1 MFPSYGWY
9 EKRRCGELKIFHI
22 PLLTKHKVSDI
33 FITPQ
38 KLKIFHT
45 EEWNMKS
52 KVTLKETVGTK
63 MIYAL
68 LLVCYYWIWAR
79 RDWHSYYETIQ
90 NAVAIF
96 TIVFFAMRAIRVH
109 KYSKEEKD
117 ELAIQNLRRIDAIGL
132 KIMVAAASIIA
143 FACAVQMI
151 DGRTAGYAL
160 VGMIFILSVLRFI
173 IFCVMDSKGV

>member
-1 MFPSYGWY
+1 M
-9 EKRRCGELKIFHI
+9 KA
-22 PLLTKHKVSDI
+22 KVS
-33 FITPQ
+33 
-38 KLKIFHT
+38 
-45 EEWNMKS
+45 
-52 KVTLKETVGTK
+52 LKEMVGTK
-63 MIYAL
+63 IIYAIL
-68 LLVCYYWIWAR
+68 LICYYWMWAR
-79 RDWHSYYETIQ
+79 RDWHNYYTTIQ
-90 NAVAIF
+90 NTVMVF
-96 TIVFFAMRAIRVH
+96 TFVFFIMQASRIR

-173 IFCVMDSKGV
+173 IFCVMDSNGDLTWPLKQRSKNTGKKQD